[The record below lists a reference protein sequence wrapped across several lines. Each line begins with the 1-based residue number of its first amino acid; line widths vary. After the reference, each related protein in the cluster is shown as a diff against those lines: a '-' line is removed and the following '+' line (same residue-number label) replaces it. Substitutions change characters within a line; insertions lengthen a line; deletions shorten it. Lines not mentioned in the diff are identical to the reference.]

1 MSDNI
6 KITDTPDGGCIVE
19 MDGETIRY
27 SKEEIEEMKQDYI
40 AAIRRAL
47 ADRLA
52 CETCGRDDGAAGKEA
67 L

>member
-6 KITDTPDGGCIVE
+6 KITDTPDGGAIVE

-27 SKEEIEEMKQDYI
+27 SKEEIEEMERDYV

-47 ADRLA
+47 ANQK
-52 CETCGRDDGAAGKEA
+52 GATTA
-67 L
+67 